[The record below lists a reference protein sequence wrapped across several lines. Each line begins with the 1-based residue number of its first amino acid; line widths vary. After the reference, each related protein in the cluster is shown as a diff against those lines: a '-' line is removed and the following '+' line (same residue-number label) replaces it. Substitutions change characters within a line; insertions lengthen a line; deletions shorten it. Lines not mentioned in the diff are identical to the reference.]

1 MTPRLTGGRIA
12 DLLLEVGVLGLY
24 AAGGSVRRAI
34 KETIAQ
40 LQHDLRD
47 LLKPA
52 PNVRYAPVQ
61 EAGSPPGAAPDAAAG
76 LPDWTVT

>member
-1 MTPRLTGGRIA
+1 MTPRLTSGRIA
-12 DLLLEVGVLGLY
+12 DLLLEVGVLGLF
-24 AAGGSVRRAI
+24 AAGGSVKRAI

-52 PNVRYAPVQ
+52 PRARHERVKEP
-61 EAGSPPGAAPDAAAG
+61 GSPPRATPDAVAG